1 MAGSLVF
8 LSLWVSKIITGLD
21 QPRLVTLFHVIF
33 YVTVQNRLIK
43 TGVLSPNQLI
53 LCIADLLIAS
63 EGILNKNN
71 YELSGLTH
79 CTTCGKLVKMYTL
92 QSHKRNHTKGQ
103 FSDTLVYQFS
113 TLENKITLGLC

>member
-33 YVTVQNRLIK
+33 DVTVQNRLMK

-53 LCIADLLIAS
+53 LCIADLLIGS
-63 EGILNKNN
+63 EGILNQN
-71 YELSGLTH
+71 T
-79 CTTCGKLVKMYTL
+79 
-92 QSHKRNHTKGQ
+92 
-103 FSDTLVYQFS
+103 
-113 TLENKITLGLC
+113 